1 MSIKINNV
9 MKSNKFSRGSEWRK
23 WDLHVHT
30 PKSMVQNYGGDT
42 PEAWEKFI
50 SDLETLPQ
58 EFKAIGIN
66 DYIFIDGYKEVL
78 QYKNAGRLK
87 NIDLILPV
95 IELRIDKFASIGDEA
110 WKKINF
116 HVIFSSEIAPEIIE
130 AQFLNAIQHSI
141 KLSPDIEGIDFK
153 GIATPQSLEELGRKI
168 KESSSNSINWSDL
181 KVGFWNIYFD
191 YKTVKNITEGYFKG
205 NCITAVGKSEWDTMR
220 WDGSAALKKTIINEA
235 TFSFISL
242 AKPGDYQKHID
253 VLERQK
259 VKSLLLDC
267 SDAHFLSESTEK
279 DRIGNSFTWLKAD
292 TTFEGLKQVA
302 TGTDRSRIFVG
313 DEPPLLLRV
322 RNNPTKYIKSL
333 KINKINDSDLTQEWF
348 NPFEI
353 KLNSALVA
361 IIGNK
366 GNGKSAITD
375 TIGLLGNTINYLDF
389 SFLNDKKF
397 RKKKPLNLS
406 EHFEA
411 KLTWENNIEDYKQ
424 LKENPNGTSVEK
436 IKYIPQNFLEKLCN
450 EDVDDFERELR
461 KVIFSHITETDR
473 LGQSNLEDL
482 IAYKTEIINEEI
494 DIIKKELFD
503 TNKIIVDLEKK
514 ESPEYSKNIQEKLKE
529 KENELNAH
537 ESLKPQKVDPPSDPQ
552 IIAQNKVISDEIEK
566 KRDRLKE
573 LEDTIL
579 EKQTKVKNLK
589 LTYSEL
595 DKINQSI
602 TIFESQLEKLK
613 AEISPI
619 LATNKINLDDI
630 ISVKINKV
638 PIQEELNQQKNEAD
652 KIDEELKSNEEKS
665 LLSQRKLLNKEIK
678 ELKQKLD
685 EPSRIFQKYVDEL
698 KEWENKKILF
708 VGSKEQENSL
718 ENLKEQLTYIE
729 VSLRN
734 ELETNFDKRKSLL
747 KQLYAKK
754 NHILEFYRELFKP
767 ITNFIDKY
775 GEILNSHNINLDVD
789 YKLLG
794 FIEKFFDHISL
805 GSKGSFIGNPAGYE
819 RLKQILDSNDLA
831 KEGGVVHCIEEIIVN
846 LKEDH
851 RDGFKNERRSIE
863 NQLKKGYS
871 VIDLYSF
878 LFNLDYLEPVY
889 KLKLGDKNISEL
901 SPGERGALLLIF
913 YLTLDQEDIP
923 LVIDQPEENLDNQSV
938 YNILVHFIIKAKDR
952 RQIII
957 VTHNPNLAVV
967 CDAEQI
973 VHIHIDKMNQNKVE
987 YFSGSLENPVINN
1000 AVVDILEGTFPA
1012 FDTRTLKYKIIE
1024 RKKS

>member
-1 MSIKINNV
+1 MA
-9 MKSNKFSRGSEWRK
+9 SNKFSRGSEWRK

-50 SDLETLPQ
+50 SNLENLPK

-78 QYKNAGRLK
+78 RYRSEGRIQ
-87 NIDLILPV
+87 NIDLILPI

-110 WKKINF
+110 WRKINF
-116 HVIFSSEIAPEIIE
+116 HVIFSNEIAPEIIE

-141 KLSPDIEGIDFK
+141 KLSPDIEGVEFK
-153 GIATPQSLEELGRKI
+153 GIATLQSLEELGRKI
-168 KESSSNSINWSDL
+168 KENSTTPINWPDL
-181 KVGFWNIYFD
+181 KVGFWNLYFD
-191 YKTVKNITEGYFKG
+191 YKTVKSITEGYFKD

-253 VLERQK
+253 ALEKQK

-267 SDAHFLSESTEK
+267 SDAHFFSESTEK

-302 TGTDRSRIFVG
+302 TGTDRSRIYVG

-333 KINKINDSDLTQEWF
+333 KINKINGSDLTQEWF

-353 KLNSALVA
+353 ALNSALVA

-366 GNGKSAITD
+366 GNGESAITD

-397 RKKKPLNLS
+397 RKRKPLNLS

-411 KLTWENNIEDYKQ
+411 TLTWENGVEDYKP
-424 LKENPNGTSVEK
+424 LRENPNETSVEK

-461 KVIFSHITETDR
+461 KVIFSHITDTDR

-494 DIIKKELFD
+494 DIIKKGLFEV
-503 TNKIIVDLEKK
+503 NKIIVELEKK
-514 ESPEYSKNIQEKLKE
+514 ELPEYSKNIQEKLKE
-529 KENELNAH
+529 KGNELNAH
-537 ESLKPQKVDPPSDPQ
+537 ESLKPQKVDPPSDPI
-552 IIAQNKVISDEIEK
+552 IIAQNKVISDAIEK
-566 KRDRLKE
+566 KRDKLKE
-573 LEDTIL
+573 LEESIL

-595 DKINQSI
+595 DKAKQSI
-602 TIFESQLEKLK
+602 TVFESQFEKLK
-613 AEISPI
+613 VEISSI
-619 LATNKINLDDI
+619 FATNKIKFDDI
-630 ISVKINKV
+630 ISVKINKL
-638 PIQEELNQQKNEAD
+638 PIQEELDNQKTEAD
-652 KIDEELKSNEEKS
+652 KIDDELKSNEEKS
-665 LLSQRKLLNKEIK
+665 LLFQRKLLNKEIK
-678 ELKQKLD
+678 DLKQKLD
-685 EPSRIFQKYVDEL
+685 EPSLIYQKYVDEL
-698 KEWENKKILF
+698 KEWENKKVQI
-708 VGSKEQENSL
+708 VGSKEYEGSL
-718 ENLKEQLTYIE
+718 ENLKEQLAYIQI
-729 VSLRN
+729 SLKE
-734 ELETNFDKRKSLL
+734 ELKTNLDKRKLL
-747 KQLYAKK
+747 LTQLYAKK
-754 NHILEFYRELFKP
+754 NHILEFYKELFKP
-767 ITNFIDKY
+767 ITDFIEKY
-775 GEILNSHNINLDVD
+775 GEVLNSHSINLDVD
-789 YKLLG
+789 YKLSG
-794 FIEKFFDHISL
+794 FVEKFFDHISL

-819 RLKQILDSNDLA
+819 RLKQIIDSNDLGIE
-831 KEGGVVHCIEEIIVN
+831 EGLVHCIEEIIEN

-851 RDGFKNERRSIE
+851 RDGFKNERRSVE

-871 VIDLYSF
+871 VLDLYSF
-878 LFNLDYLEPVY
+878 LFNLEYLEPIY

-923 LVIDQPEENLDNQSV
+923 LIIDQPEENLDNQSV
-938 YNILVHFIIKAKDR
+938 YNILVHFIIKAKER

-973 VHIHIDKMNQNKVE
+973 VHVHIDKMNKNKVE
-987 YFSGSLENPVINN
+987 YFSGSLENPIINN

-1024 RKKS
+1024 RKKL